1 MQVVVQL
8 PDEIAKEIGTDAEIQ
23 RRVLEA
29 VALEG
34 YRGGRLTSGQVAEL
48 LGLSRWQ
55 AEEFLDAHGVKQAY
69 TLEML
74 EEDRRTLAQ
83 LSDR

>member
-1 MQVVVQL
+1 VQVVVQL
-8 PDEIAKEIGTDAEIQ
+8 PDEIAKEIGTDAQIP
-23 RRVLEA
+23 RRVVEA

-34 YRGGRLTSGQVAEL
+34 YRGGRLTGGQVAEL
-48 LGLSRWQ
+48 LGFSRWQ
-55 AEEFLDAHGVKQAY
+55 ADEFLDAHGVKQPYAI
-69 TLEML
+69 EML